1 MVIKEILI
9 KQIIEEK
16 FIVVIEEII
25 KDNKIDKSITK
36 KKIIIIKIIKI
47 IKMIATLKETID
59 IMKIKIMK
67 SEEEGGAEDEDKII
81 KIKMKKLKKKNKF
94 NQNYQL
100 MIGLVC
106 LMVVNQKNN

>member
-16 FIVVIEEII
+16 VIVVIEEII
-25 KDNKIDKSITK
+25 KNNKIDKSITK

-47 IKMIATLKETID
+47 IKMIVTLKETID

-81 KIKMKKLKKKNKF
+81 KIEMKKLKKKNKF

-106 LMVVNQKNN
+106 LMVVNPKNN

>member
-9 KQIIEEK
+9 IQIIEEK
-16 FIVVIEEII
+16 VIVVIEEII
-25 KDNKIDKSITK
+25 KNNKIDKSITK

-47 IKMIATLKETID
+47 IKMIVTLKKTID

-81 KIKMKKLKKKNKF
+81 KIEMKKLKKKNKF

-106 LMVVNQKNN
+106 LMVVNPKNN

>member
-16 FIVVIEEII
+16 VIVVIEEII

-47 IKMIATLKETID
+47 IKMIVTLKETIN

-81 KIKMKKLKKKNKF
+81 KTEMKKLKKRNKF

-106 LMVVNQKNN
+106 LMVVNPKNN

>member
-1 MVIKEILI
+1 
-9 KQIIEEK
+9 
-16 FIVVIEEII
+16 VVIEEII

-47 IKMIATLKETID
+47 IKMIVTLKETIN

-81 KIKMKKLKKKNKF
+81 KIEMKKLKKKNKF

-106 LMVVNQKNN
+106 LMVVNPKNN

>member
-16 FIVVIEEII
+16 VIVVIEEII

-47 IKMIATLKETID
+47 IKMIVTLKETID

-81 KIKMKKLKKKNKF
+81 KIEMKKLKKKNKF

-106 LMVVNQKNN
+106 LMVVNPKNN

>member
-16 FIVVIEEII
+16 VIVVIEEII
-25 KDNKIDKSITK
+25 KNNKIDKSITK

-47 IKMIATLKETID
+47 IKMIVTLKETIN

-81 KIKMKKLKKKNKF
+81 KIEMKKLKKKNKF

-106 LMVVNQKNN
+106 LMVVNPKNN

>member
-16 FIVVIEEII
+16 VIVVIEEII

-47 IKMIATLKETID
+47 IKMIVTLKKTID

-81 KIKMKKLKKKNKF
+81 KIEMKKLKKKNKF

-106 LMVVNQKNN
+106 LMVVNPKNN

>member
-16 FIVVIEEII
+16 VIVVIEEII

-47 IKMIATLKETID
+47 IKMIVTLKEAID

-81 KIKMKKLKKKNKF
+81 KTEMKKLKKRNKF

>member
-16 FIVVIEEII
+16 VIVVIEEII
-25 KDNKIDKSITK
+25 KNNKIDKSITK

-47 IKMIATLKETID
+47 IKMIVTLKEAID

-81 KIKMKKLKKKNKF
+81 KTEMKKLKKRNKF

>member
-1 MVIKEILI
+1 M
-9 KQIIEEK
+9 
-16 FIVVIEEII
+16 VIEEII
-25 KDNKIDKSITK
+25 KNNKIDKSITK

-47 IKMIATLKETID
+47 IKMIVTLKETID

-81 KIKMKKLKKKNKF
+81 KIEMKKLKKKNKF

>member
-16 FIVVIEEII
+16 VIVVIEEII
-25 KDNKIDKSITK
+25 KNNKIDKSITK

-47 IKMIATLKETID
+47 IKMIVTLKKTID

-81 KIKMKKLKKKNKF
+81 KIEVKKLKKKNKF

-106 LMVVNQKNN
+106 LMVVNPKNN

>member
-16 FIVVIEEII
+16 VIVVIEEII
-25 KDNKIDKSITK
+25 KNNKIDKSITK

-47 IKMIATLKETID
+47 IKMIVTLNETID

-81 KIKMKKLKKKNKF
+81 KIEMKKLKKKNKF

-106 LMVVNQKNN
+106 LMVVNPKNN

>member
-16 FIVVIEEII
+16 VIVIIEEII

-47 IKMIATLKETID
+47 IKMIVTLKETID

-81 KIKMKKLKKKNKF
+81 KIEMKKLKKKNKF

-106 LMVVNQKNN
+106 LMVVNPKNN

>member
-1 MVIKEILI
+1 MVIKEIII

-16 FIVVIEEII
+16 VIVVIEEII
-25 KDNKIDKSITK
+25 KNNKIDKSITK

-47 IKMIATLKETID
+47 IKMIVTLKKTID

-81 KIKMKKLKKKNKF
+81 KIEMKKLKKKNKF

-106 LMVVNQKNN
+106 LMVVNPKNN

>member
-16 FIVVIEEII
+16 VIVVIEEII

-47 IKMIATLKETID
+47 IKMIVTLKETID

-81 KIKMKKLKKKNKF
+81 KIVMKKLKKKNKF

-106 LMVVNQKNN
+106 LMVVNPKNN

>member
-16 FIVVIEEII
+16 VIVVIEEII
-25 KDNKIDKSITK
+25 KNNKIDKSITK

-47 IKMIATLKETID
+47 IKMIVTLKETID
-59 IMKIKIMK
+59 IVKIKIMK

-81 KIKMKKLKKKNKF
+81 KIEMKKLKKKNKF

-106 LMVVNQKNN
+106 LMVVNPKNN

>member
-16 FIVVIEEII
+16 VIVVIEEII

-47 IKMIATLKETID
+47 IKMIVTLKETIN

-81 KIKMKKLKKKNKF
+81 KIEMKKLKKKNKF

-106 LMVVNQKNN
+106 LMVVNPKNN

>member
-16 FIVVIEEII
+16 VIVVIEEII
-25 KDNKIDKSITK
+25 KNNKIDKSITK

-47 IKMIATLKETID
+47 IKMIVTLKKTID

-81 KIKMKKLKKKNKF
+81 KIEMKKLKKKNKF

-106 LMVVNQKNN
+106 LMVVNPKNN

>member
-16 FIVVIEEII
+16 VIVIIEEII

-47 IKMIATLKETID
+47 IKMIVTLKETIN

-81 KIKMKKLKKKNKF
+81 KIEMKKLKKKNKF

-106 LMVVNQKNN
+106 LMVVNPKNN